1 VSHSRRAVGRWRAAV
16 AGVVLAVSPLAV
28 AACGD
33 SGEDSGPVQQ
43 VDEDEPAEDES
54 GDDSSGGNENEPD
67 EDEPD
72 EDEPD
77 EG

>member
-1 VSHSRRAVGRWRAAV
+1 MSGSRRAVGRWRAAV

-28 AACGD
+28 AACG
-33 SGEDSGPVQQ
+33 
-43 VDEDEPAEDES
+43 S
-54 GDDSSGGNENEPD
+54 GDDSVQQTDGNEDEAD

-77 EG
+77 GDEPDEG